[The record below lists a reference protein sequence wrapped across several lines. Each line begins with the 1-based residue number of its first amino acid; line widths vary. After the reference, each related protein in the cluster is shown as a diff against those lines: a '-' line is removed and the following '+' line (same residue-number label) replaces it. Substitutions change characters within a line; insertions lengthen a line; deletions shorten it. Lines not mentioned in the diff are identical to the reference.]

1 MGYPGEIQNHC
12 LGMQQ
17 LSQKSQGSAGAG
29 SSKGCE
35 GEVKRASVSTLAA
48 KGQLNS
54 EAVAQWGQETE

>member
-17 LSQKSQGSAGAG
+17 LSQESQGSVGVG

-35 GEVKRASVSTLAA
+35 GGVKRASLSTATA
-48 KGQLNS
+48 KGQLNKL
-54 EAVAQWGQETE
+54 